1 MDQNARNIR
10 SEDRKALKKFWI
22 YIIAGVLLGGILGV
36 GMAFVKFGDIDA
48 VNKTLNHVVV
58 TLFPASMII
67 VTFLVAIIVAIIYCK
82 SRKAFRNW
90 DGETE
95 EIIEKVE
102 TRLSGAIWL
111 TTMNTIWNYFAF
123 GAVFCMNYWN
133 RIENGE
139 TDSAMLLVGTF
150 LIGLVL
156 CIVEQQKIVN
166 LEKEINPEKKGSI
179 YDAKFHKVWEDSCD
193 EAELLMIYK
202 SGYKS
207 YKVTQMLCLVLWTLC
222 VLGGFIWDI
231 GIVPVLI
238 VAIVWATNVTSYTLE
253 ANRLSKKGGR

>member
-1 MDQNARNIR
+1 MDQNARNIK

-36 GMAFVKFGDIDA
+36 GMAFVKFGNIDA

-58 TLFPASMII
+58 TRLPGSMVII
-67 VTFLVAIIVAIIYCK
+67 TLLVAIIVTIIYYK
-82 SRKAFRNW
+82 SRKAFQNW

-102 TRLSGAIWL
+102 TRLSCAIWL
-111 TTMNTIWNYFAF
+111 TTMNTIWNYFVF
-123 GAVFCMNYWN
+123 GAVFCMNYWKQ
-133 RIENGE
+133 IENGE
-139 TDSAMLLVGTF
+139 TGSAMLLVGTF

-156 CIVEQQKIVN
+156 CIVEQQKLVN

-179 YDAKFHKVWEDSCD
+179 YDAKFLKVWEDSCD

-207 YKVTQMLCLVLWTLC
+207 YKVTQMLCQVLWTFC
-222 VLGGFIWDI
+222 VLGGFIWDF

-238 VAIVWATNVTSYTLE
+238 VSIVWATNVTSYTLE